1 MNTLEDRLRDA
12 YRAAAETVRPEEI
25 LPGAILSP
33 PDHARRRARRTGR
46 TGPGPSRIRVLIPLA
61 AAVAVI
67 TVAAVVA
74 VLLPRAAPGLGRGK
88 PTAGQTTPALLTTPA
103 YFVVLNWSQHP
114 SMFVANATTGAQGAR
129 ISLPFPATDLVS
141 VATGDGQTF
150 VVAATAPEGCT
161 TTLYRFSL
169 AANGT
174 PSPMTP
180 FTNVAGQISDP
191 WDMAVSA
198 GSRFI
203 AYQTMAC
210 SHLSPE
216 QLLKAAKHGQTQR
229 GHLSV
234 LNTVTGRTK
243 QWTYQTRLN
252 EFLPGT
258 GNVSIS
264 ANGSVV
270 GFSNKVIDTSAPAGS
285 LAAHARVVATNGE
298 FGPSTIIGGLNVS
311 PDGTNAYFE
320 TFRDRQRQ
328 AGVEQLAAPGLRPGY
343 RADPPGPQLPWHGGR
358 AGRRHV
364 RPNRPLHAGRV
375 RHQYRVGHGAPADHE
390 AGRGR
395 RRDRAADPAE
405 RELGRRPGDRLVA
418 RPGYPGKRRLPT
430 AEVTLSAA
438 TAPPD
443 HAAPHR
449 ARRPSIAAPLPAIS
463 SRSASPS

>member
-1 MNTLEDRLRDA
+1 
-12 YRAAAETVRPEEI
+12 
-25 LPGAILSP
+25 
-33 PDHARRRARRTGR
+33 
-46 TGPGPSRIRVLIPLA
+46 
-61 AAVAVI
+61 
-67 TVAAVVA
+67 
-74 VLLPRAAPGLGRGK
+74 
-88 PTAGQTTPALLTTPA
+88 
-103 YFVVLNWSQHP
+103 
-114 SMFVANATTGAQGAR
+114 MFVANTTTGAQGAR

-180 FTNVAGQISDP
+180 FTNVAGRISDP

-198 GSRFI
+198 GSQFI
-203 AYQTMAC
+203 AYQTMTC

-216 QLLKAAKHGQTQR
+216 QLLKAAQHGQTQR
-229 GHLSV
+229 GYLSV

-258 GNVSIS
+258 GDVSIS

-311 PDGTNAYFE
+311 PDGRTAYFA
-320 TFRDRQRQ
+320 TFRTANNKPVWTSRQLRAFDLATGQ
-328 AGVEQLAAPGLRPGY
+328 TRLVRSFPGTEGGPAAVTFDPTGRYMLVESVINTGSAAKPLPTTKLAVVDVATGQLT
-343 RADPPGPQLPWHGGR
+343 QLNVSW
-358 AGRRHV
+358 
-364 RPNRPLHAGRV
+364 
-375 RHQYRVGHGAPADHE
+375 
-390 AGRGR
+390 
-395 RRDRAADPAE
+395 AADPA
-405 RELGRRPGDRLVA
+405 
-418 RPGYPGKRRLPT
+418 
-430 AEVTLSAA
+430 
-438 TAPPD
+438 
-443 HAAPHR
+443 
-449 ARRPSIAAPLPAIS
+449 IAW
-463 SRSASPS
+463 